1 MTQDYSRISLLRSLL
16 ICLCFSS
23 VIGIKAKA
31 EDNNQENVKYKTL
44 LAIKTNLISDAFL
57 TPSLSIE
64 VPMIND
70 HWSLDV
76 TGEYNN
82 WDAWHDHKWRHWT
95 VQPEIRYW
103 FKESFSHWFVG
114 AHFLGG
120 EFNVG
125 NLHHRLPFF
134 WGKMHDMKD
143 FRYQGNFIGGG
154 LGVGYAWQWG
164 RHWGLSAELG
174 MGYMRIKSDKFE
186 CAGCQQKVD
195 EDSKYNYLGPTKA
208 ALNLIYRFNE
218 RKEVPAPV
226 IEEPVEIPARPTIS
240 PAYIFVRPVAE
251 VVKERSLEGQAFIEF
266 EVNKTD
272 IQPDRANNRVE
283 LGKIIASIDSVRNNP
298 DTKISSLSIK
308 GFASPDGPYDKN
320 AILAKGRTEALS
332 NYVRKLYKFDKKDIA
347 TSSEPEDWEGFRKL
361 VDASDLPHRK
371 ELLDIINSKSLN
383 VDQKE
388 ARIKKNYPGD
398 YDIMRNDI
406 LMRLRHSDYV
416 IKYTIRSYSSIEEI
430 REVLKTRPSNLS
442 LAEFYT
448 AAEGYT
454 EGTEDFNQIF
464 LTAVQFYPN
473 DEAANVN
480 AANAY
485 MAEGNLPQARR
496 HLERAGSSREATYAI
511 GIYNALTGNYNEAIE
526 AFKIAQA
533 AGIDE
538 ATKMIEQ
545 INQIRIWDSTWANE
559 GQTSP
564 ER

>member
-1 MTQDYSRISLLRSLL
+1 MIQDYSNSSCLRALL
-16 ICLCFSS
+16 IFLCFSS
-23 VIGIKAKA
+23 LGMKAKA
-31 EDNNQENVKYKTL
+31 EDNAQGNTQSRTI
-44 LAIKTNLISDAFL
+44 LAIKTNLISSTFL
-57 TPSLSIE
+57 TPSLSVE
-64 VPMIND
+64 VPMINN
-70 HWSLDV
+70 HWTFDL

-82 WDAWHDHKWRHWT
+82 WNAWHDHKWRHWT
-95 VQPEIRYW
+95 VQPEVRYW
-103 FKESFSHWFVG
+103 LEESFSHWFVG

-134 WGKMHDMKD
+134 WGKMHNMKD
-143 FRYQGNFIGGG
+143 FRYQCNFAG
-154 LGVGYAWQWG
+154 LGVGVGYAWQWDE
-164 RHWGLSAELG
+164 HWGLSAELG
-174 MGYMRIKSDKFE
+174 LGYMHINSDKYE

-195 EDSKYNYLGPTKA
+195 ENIRYNYLGPTKA

-218 RKEVPAPV
+218 RKDAPAPV
-226 IEEPVEIPARPTIS
+226 IEELAEIPERPTFT
-240 PAYIFVRPVAE
+240 PDYIFVRPVAE

-272 IQPDRANNRVE
+272 IQPNRANNSVE

-298 DTKISSLSIK
+298 DNTISALSIK

-332 NYVRKLYKFDKKDIA
+332 NYVRKLYNIDKKVIS
-347 TSSEPEDWEGFRKL
+347 TSSEPEDWVGFRKL
-361 VDASDLPHRK
+361 VDASDLPHRV
-371 ELLDIINSKSLN
+371 ELLSIIDNKNLN

-388 ARIKKNYPGD
+388 ARIKKNYPND
-398 YDIMRNDI
+398 YDIMRKDI

-416 IKYTIRSYSSIEEI
+416 IKYTIRSYTTIEEI
-430 REVLKTRPSNLS
+430 REVLKTRPGNLS

-448 AAEGYT
+448 AAEGFT

-464 LTAVQFYPN
+464 LTAVQFYPS

-485 MAEGNLPQARR
+485 MAEGNFTQARR
-496 HLERAGSSREATYAI
+496 HLERAGTSREAIYAK
-511 GIYNALTGNYNEAIE
+511 GIYNALTRNYYEAIE
-526 AFKIAQA
+526 GLKIAQS
-533 AGIDE
+533 AGIDN

-545 INQIRIWDSTWANE
+545 IRQIQVWDSTWGNE
-559 GQTSP
+559 GLTNH